1 MIVEPLLQMRAAR
14 AVEKIMADVT
24 GTVSAL
30 IATADGFQVA
40 SNISDTAQVAK
51 ISAMAS
57 SIAAIGSVVGEES
70 KTGAHKSIT
79 IEADIERAGRVALLN
94 SQTPIPSTQLF
105 SGDAID
111 RRRGLVA
118 TFYKGGDFSVP
129 PILQKK
135 KIFSF

>member
-79 IEADIERAGRVALLN
+79 IEAENGFVVMVDIAHTTTPMILTVVTNKSAVLGQLLYAAREAASAL
-94 SQTPIPSTQLF
+94 SADQ
-105 SGDAID
+105 
-111 RRRGLVA
+111 
-118 TFYKGGDFSVP
+118 
-129 PILQKK
+129 
-135 KIFSF
+135 